1 VWHYGEAR
9 AAMLEDKDWKIETG
23 AEASEIASL
32 IAASAHPLPDDYL
45 SYLSFSNGGEGP
57 LSIHPLWLVLD
68 DAAFVAHSLREGTFA
83 EFFPGLVVIGSNG
96 AGEAI
101 AFDFRQGVAN
111 GIVYFDMTN
120 SDLTESIQHLAASFT
135 EMMSLVELRGA

>member
-1 VWHYGEAR
+1 
-9 AAMLEDKDWKIETG
+9 MLEDKDWQIQAG
-23 AEASEIASL
+23 AAASEIAGL
-32 IAASAHPLPDDYL
+32 IAASAHPLPADYL
-45 SYLSFSNGGEGP
+45 SYLNFSNGGEGP
-57 LSIHPLWLVLD
+57 LSIYPLWLVLD
-68 DAAFVAHSLREGTFA
+68 NAAFVAHSLREGTFA

-111 GIVYFDMTN
+111 GIVCFDMTN

-135 EMMSLVELRGA
+135 ELISLLPPRGA